1 MTLVIYFRFNV
12 SHFSLC
18 FLESVIFK
26 TMNYLNFLLAIIFSV
41 YLVDV
46 NAQDITGIWETY
58 DDETGELKSE
68 VKIYEKEGKIYGK
81 IIELHNLKVNT
92 NNPICI
98 DCEDYR
104 KDKPVRG
111 MVIIT
116 GLVKD
121 EDEWSADDAI
131 LDPNNGEIYDC
142 KIWLINENKLA
153 VRGYI
158 GWFYRTQY
166 WKRASD

>member
-1 MTLVIYFRFNV
+1 MNFIKTLSIVLIV
-12 SHFSLC
+12 LC
-18 FLESVIFK
+18 MFD
-26 TMNYLNFLLAIIFSV
+26 A
-41 YLVDV
+41 

-58 DDETGELKSE
+58 DDKTGELKSE
-68 VKIYEKEGKIYGK
+68 VKIYEKEGKFYGK

-98 DCEDYR
+98 DCKDYR

-111 MVIIT
+111 MEIIT

-121 EDEWSADDAI
+121 GDEWSAEDAI

-142 KIWLINENKLA
+142 KLWLINDNKLA

-166 WKRASD
+166 WKRASN